1 MIEVEGLTK
10 YYGPIAA
17 IVDVSFRVDK
27 GEIVG
32 FLGPNGA
39 GKSTT
44 IKILTCYMPPSA
56 GTAKINGFDCLEDS
70 LKVREQIGYLPENV
84 PLYKEMTV
92 RRFLEFVASAK
103 RVDKSAV
110 KREINRVIE
119 LCGIENVSGRII
131 GNLSKGYR
139 QRVGLAQALIGNP
152 PVLILDEPTIG
163 LDPAQIV
170 EMRNLIKTLGQDHTI
185 LMSSHILP
193 EVAQTCNR
201 VIIINKG
208 RIVATDSPERLTRQL
223 QKNAQITVGFESPV
237 DPETLRS
244 VLRHIPG
251 VRDIAPAGDNGA
263 KWYIDTDHEKDI
275 RADVAK
281 ALVENGLRLV
291 ELKSVDMSLEEVF
304 MHLVTEEEYSSS
316 AEAV

>member
-1 MIEVEGLTK
+1 MIEVEDLTK
-10 YYGPIAA
+10 YYGTFPA
-17 IVDVSFRVDK
+17 IMDLNFTVEK

-44 IKILTCYMPPSA
+44 IKILTCYMPPTR
-56 GTAKINGFDCLEDS
+56 GTARIDGLDCFEES
-70 LKVREQIGYLPENV
+70 IKVRQRIGYLPENV

-92 RRFLEFVASAK
+92 RRFLEFVAQVKNINGKAAK
-103 RVDKSAV
+103 SEIGRVL
-110 KREINRVIE
+110 EI
-119 LCGIENVSGRII
+119 CGIEDVANRII

-170 EMRNLIKTLGQDHTI
+170 EVRSLIKSLGGEHTI

-201 VIIINKG
+201 VVIINKG
-208 RIVATDSPERLTRQL
+208 RIVAIDSPENLSRQL
-223 QKNAQITVGFESPV
+223 RKTLQLLISLEPPV
-237 DPETLRS
+237 DAEKFKSILRNIPS
-244 VLRHIPG
+244 VLDVYPHKNSDHSFIVEIKSNG
-251 VRDIAPAGDNGA
+251 SVRPDIA
-263 KWYIDTDHEKDI
+263 
-275 RADVAK
+275 K
-281 ALVENGLRLV
+281 AVVENGFRLV
-291 ELKSVDMSLEEVF
+291 EFRSIDVTLEEIF
-304 MHLVTEEEYSSS
+304 MQLVTAEENNLLE
-316 AEAV
+316 EH

>member
-10 YYGPIAA
+10 YYGSLVA
-17 IVDVSFRVDK
+17 ISDVSFKVEK

-44 IKILTCYMPPSA
+44 IKILTCYMPPSS
-56 GTAKINGFDCLEDS
+56 GTARINGYDCLEDS
-70 LKVREQIGYLPENV
+70 INVRRQIGYLPESV

-92 RRFLEFVASAK
+92 KRFLEFVASAK
-103 RVDKSAV
+103 HIDKTTA

-119 LCGIENVSGRII
+119 LCGIENVAGRII

-139 QRVGLAQALIGNP
+139 QRVGLAQALLGNP

-163 LDPAQIV
+163 LDPAQII
-170 EMRNLIKTLGQDHTI
+170 EMRNLIKSLGKDHTI

-208 RIVATDSPERLTRQL
+208 KIVATDSPENLTRQL
-223 QKNAQITVGFESPV
+223 QKKAQITVGFEVATEAGEIRKALTQISG
-237 DPETLRS
+237 
-244 VLRHIPG
+244 IA
-251 VRDIAPAGDNGA
+251 DIVPADGNGM
-263 KWYIDTDHEKDI
+263 KWYIETDHEKDI

-281 ALVENGLRLV
+281 ALVESGLRLV
-291 ELKSVDMSLEEVF
+291 ELKTVDMTLEEVF
-304 MHLVTEEEYSSS
+304 MHLVTEEEYSPSVEVS
-316 AEAV
+316 